1 MEWMIGIGV
10 FFATVC
16 IIEGIVFLFRHK
28 WDPESNNLE
37 KRLEKFYR
45 KNFKRTS
52 GVIVK
57 KRNLSDLPKFHAFLA
72 KIPVMHRLDK
82 LVLEADSKI
91 PLGVHLLATA
101 VFALVGYTLLSIYA
115 RDQLFPLLAG
125 MALATVPFL
134 YLILRKRRRVK
145 RFQAQLPDALDL
157 MARSLRAGHAFSGGL
172 NMVAREFD
180 DPIGS
185 EFLQCVSEI
194 NFGASTD
201 QALRN
206 MAERVDVP
214 DLKFFTVSVIVQKET
229 GGNLADILENIA
241 RLIRERFMVIG
252 KIRALSAEGKL
263 TAAIL
268 VALPVLVFSVLS
280 FMNPAYI
287 HVLTQDATGRFFTL
301 VALVMMGAGIIII
314 KKLISIK
321 V

>member
-1 MEWMIGIGV
+1 MEWMVALGI
-10 FFATVC
+10 FFATIC
-16 IIEGIVFLFRHK
+16 IIEGMVFIFRHK
-28 WDPESNNLE
+28 WDPESNNVE

-45 KNFKRTS
+45 KNFKRAS
-52 GVIVK
+52 GIIK
-57 KRNLSDLPKFHAFLA
+57 QRNLSNVPKFQALLA

-82 LVLEADSKI
+82 FIVEADSKI
-91 PLGVHLLATA
+91 PLGVYLLATA
-101 VFALVGYTLLSIYA
+101 TLALLGFTLVSMHA
-115 RDQLFPLLAG
+115 RDQLLPLLAG
-125 MALATVPFL
+125 AAFAAAPLL
-134 YLILRKRRRVK
+134 YLKLKKKRRVK
-145 RFQAQLPDALDL
+145 RFQSQLPDALDL

-241 RLIRERFMVIG
+241 RLIRERFTVMG

-268 VALPVLVFSVLS
+268 TALPVLVFIVLS
-280 FMNPAYI
+280 FMNPTYI
-287 HVLTQDATGRFFTL
+287 DVLTQDATGRFFTC
-301 VALVMMGAGIIII
+301 VALIMMGAGIVVI
-314 KKLISIK
+314 KKMISIK